1 MNTNFDY
8 IMNSV
13 IDDMNEMVETYNN
26 SRKLKLAT
34 SIIINITILF
44 LINILCKKLK
54 G

>member
-8 IMNSV
+8 TMNAV
-13 IDDMNEMVETYNN
+13 MDDMNEMVEAYNN

-34 SIIINITILF
+34 SIIINTIILF